1 MGSGGFSKA
10 GLARLRGVMTG
21 YVERGEIP
29 GLVALV
35 RRKGRLHTEVVGTLA
50 HGGATPVERDSIF
63 RISSMTKPVTAAATL
78 ILVEECALR
87 LDDPVDALLPELADR
102 RVLVDVDGPLEDTVP
117 ADRPITVRDLLTFRL
132 GFGIVMAA
140 PDSTPLLRAMAP
152 LRLGQ
157 GPPAP
162 QHTAPV
168 DEWIA
173 GLGSLPLLHQPGER
187 WLYNTG
193 ADVLGVLVER
203 ACGRPFGEF
212 LEERVFGPLG
222 MGDTGFH
229 VPPADVDRRATAY
242 WTDPATGGTAVY
254 DPAEGGQWSLPPDF
268 PSGGAGLVS
277 TADDYLAFAGMLLGG
292 GTDGTTRIL
301 ARPSVEVMTTDHL
314 TPAQKAVSGLVPGF
328 FDAHGWG
335 FCLSVVTRRD
345 DPAGSVGTYSWD
357 GGMGTSWFVDPTE
370 DLVAVLMT
378 QCLWP
383 SPSPP
388 GVVRDFGTSVY
399 QAIGD

>member
-173 GLGSLPLLHQPGER
+173 GLGSLPLLHQPGES

-203 ACGRPFGEF
+203 ACGRPFREF

-222 MGDTGFH
+222 MGDTGFF
-229 VPPADVDRRATAY
+229 VPADRSGRLATAY
-242 WTDPATGGTAVY
+242 WTDPATGALGLY
-254 DPAEGGQWSLPPDF
+254 DEPVGGQWSTPPAF
-268 PSGGAGLVS
+268 PSGAAGLVS
-277 TADDYLAFAGMLLGG
+277 TVDDYVSFGQMLLDKGRFQGG
-292 GTDGTTRIL
+292 RIL
-301 ARPSVEVMTTDHL
+301 SRASVELMTTDQL
-314 TPAQKAVSGLVPGF
+314 TPAQKSGSGIVPGF
-328 FDAHGWG
+328 FEHHGWG
-335 FCLSVVTRRD
+335 FGMSVVTRRD
-345 DPAGSVGTYSWD
+345 GVAGSVGTFGWD
-357 GGMGTSWFVDPTE
+357 GGMGTSWFDDPAE
-370 DLVAVLMT
+370 DLVVLLMT
-378 QCLWP
+378 QAAWA

-388 GVVRDFGTSVY
+388 PVCLDLWTSVY
-399 QAIGD
+399 QAIDD